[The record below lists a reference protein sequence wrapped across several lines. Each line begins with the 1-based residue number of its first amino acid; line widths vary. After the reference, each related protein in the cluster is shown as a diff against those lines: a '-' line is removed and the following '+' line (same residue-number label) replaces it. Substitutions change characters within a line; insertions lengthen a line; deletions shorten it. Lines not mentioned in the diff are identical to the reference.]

1 MVIGTDY
8 SIFRKYPSAKND
20 DEAVQKLKDIQNDTK
35 ITTGNYKLYI
45 NNNNYLEQK
54 DIIERFN
61 TSGTTLT
68 CEVMNEN
75 NEWETMYIYTYLYSG
90 ENYIYYNNEVSSLD
104 DPWNPII
111 ATNPEMLNFWIDFID
126 PTSCGLE
133 KYSVRQIG
141 PRPKVVNENS
151 VKAIYYR
158 EVPNILFEENQD
170 SEFSHQPG
178 YTYVYLN
185 DSLKNLF
192 VMSGQ
197 GISAKDKIEEL
208 LNNYTFMAEGV
219 QISGI
224 PIYRLDANT
233 RISVKDIET
242 GISGEY
248 IISRI
253 SVPLGHNGTM
263 SITASKAIELIY

>member
-1 MVIGTDY
+1 
-8 SIFRKYPSAKND
+8 
-20 DEAVQKLKDIQNDTK
+20 
-35 ITTGNYKLYI
+35 
-45 NNNNYLEQK
+45 
-54 DIIERFN
+54 
-61 TSGTTLT
+61 
-68 CEVMNEN
+68 
-75 NEWETMYIYTYLYSG
+75 
-90 ENYIYYNNEVSSLD
+90 
-104 DPWNPII
+104 
-111 ATNPEMLNFWIDFID
+111 MLNFWIDFID

-158 EVPNILFEENQD
+158 EVPNILFEENQV

-208 LNNYTFMAEGV
+208 LNNYTFMAD
-219 QISGI
+219 GI

>member
-126 PTSCGLE
+126 PT
-133 KYSVRQIG
+133 
-141 PRPKVVNENS
+141 
-151 VKAIYYR
+151 A
-158 EVPNILFEENQD
+158 
-170 SEFSHQPG
+170 
-178 YTYVYLN
+178 
-185 DSLKNLF
+185 
-192 VMSGQ
+192 
-197 GISAKDKIEEL
+197 
-208 LNNYTFMAEGV
+208 
-219 QISGI
+219 
-224 PIYRLDANT
+224 
-233 RISVKDIET
+233 
-242 GISGEY
+242 
-248 IISRI
+248 
-253 SVPLGHNGTM
+253 
-263 SITASKAIELIY
+263 

>member
-1 MVIGTDY
+1 
-8 SIFRKYPSAKND
+8 
-20 DEAVQKLKDIQNDTK
+20 
-35 ITTGNYKLYI
+35 
-45 NNNNYLEQK
+45 
-54 DIIERFN
+54 
-61 TSGTTLT
+61 
-68 CEVMNEN
+68 MNEN

-90 ENYIYYNNEVSSLD
+90 ENYIYYNNEVSNLD

-151 VKAIYYR
+151 IKAIYYR

-192 VMSGQ
+192 VMSG
-197 GISAKDKIEEL
+197 
-208 LNNYTFMAEGV
+208 
-219 QISGI
+219 
-224 PIYRLDANT
+224 
-233 RISVKDIET
+233 
-242 GISGEY
+242 
-248 IISRI
+248 
-253 SVPLGHNGTM
+253 
-263 SITASKAIELIY
+263 